1 MRGLIFTIL
10 SLLLI
15 GCGGSGIPS
24 REGKTPPV
32 IGTWGLEDVRF
43 TFYPDQ
49 TGLVEDSIEGDSI
62 YYWELQ
68 GKDSMMFVVDEFYPE
83 TVYVKVKVRGNTL
96 TMDDTLRFRK
106 IGN

>member
-1 MRGLIFTIL
+1 MRGLIFMFL

-24 REGKTPPV
+24 KKATPI

-62 YYWELQ
+62 YYWELR
-68 GKDSMMFVVDEFYPE
+68 GRDSMMFIVDEFYPE